1 MSVNRVYDYVGL
13 FFYVDGIFLLH
24 VCTMD
29 KAEESDGFLNLP
41 KSHYEIWEK
50 DYAAEYHVDF
60 DYYPRGRVIYRKED
74 QTFLIYYDRCIEKVI
89 HRIADNYEGQKV
101 ELHLDEHYQCH
112 TCNNNY
118 VS

>member
-50 DYAAEYHVDF
+50 DYAAEYHVVRQITR
-60 DYYPRGRVIYRKED
+60 PRVRQI
-74 QTFLIYYDRCIEKVI
+74 ISC
-89 HRIADNYEGQKV
+89 
-101 ELHLDEHYQCH
+101 
-112 TCNNNY
+112 
-118 VS
+118 